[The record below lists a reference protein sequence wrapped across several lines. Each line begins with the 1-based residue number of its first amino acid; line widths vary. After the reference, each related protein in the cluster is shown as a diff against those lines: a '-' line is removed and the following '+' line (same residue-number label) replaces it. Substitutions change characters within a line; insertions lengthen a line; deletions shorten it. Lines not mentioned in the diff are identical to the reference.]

1 MLTVIGAGPG
11 NPKYLTG
18 YAIERIKGADVVMAF
33 GRVADSLRPIRGD
46 IVRLRSVSS
55 EEILKHCQGDA
66 VLMASGDP
74 TFYGIVGYLKKNG
87 IVIDDVIPGI
97 SSMQYMFSKLGM
109 EWQDAYLTS
118 AHGRDLDV
126 DELVEKKLSVVLLD
140 KETTPNTLSGLLYE
154 HGARGLIHAGS
165 NLSYDDENIVS
176 RRIGE
181 EIKMETNLTM
191 VVIENENAQ
200 GQ

>member
-11 NPKYLTG
+11 NPEYLTG

-33 GRVADSLRPIRGD
+33 GRIAESLRPIRGD

-74 TFYGIVGYLKKNG
+74 AFYGIVGYLKKNG
-87 IVIDDVIPGI
+87 IVMDHVVPGI
-97 SSMQYMFSKLGM
+97 SSMQYMFSRLGL

-118 AHGRDLDV
+118 AHGRGLDLE
-126 DELVEKKLSVVLLD
+126 ELVEKKLSLVLLD
-140 KETTPNTLSGLLYE
+140 KETTPNRLSGLLYE

-165 NLSYDDENIVS
+165 NLSYDDEKIIS

-181 EIKMETNLTM
+181 EIKMESNLTM
-191 VVIENENAQ
+191 VVIENENA
-200 GQ
+200 